1 MTHGR
6 QDHKE
11 VPKKNDCKDQREAK
25 KNRTREDV
33 TKDQKEV
40 TGRRKGHKEVKKG
53 RTSKTRRGPG
63 KKKGS
68 TGLQEKTRM
77 DGNAKAEAM
86 KTKGRETL
94 EAPELVMLREVR
106 QVEGDDNDPRRREEH
121 DGPMGRQKRGKNREA
136 KGKPAET

>member
-1 MTHGR
+1 M
-6 QDHKE
+6 
-11 VPKKNDCKDQREAK
+11 
-25 KNRTREDV
+25 

-40 TGRRKGHKEVKKG
+40 TGRRKGHKEVKKRKDLEDQKG
-53 RTSKTRRGPG
+53 TG

-106 QVEGDDNDPRRREEH
+106 QVEGDINGPEQNDARQQYPRRREEH